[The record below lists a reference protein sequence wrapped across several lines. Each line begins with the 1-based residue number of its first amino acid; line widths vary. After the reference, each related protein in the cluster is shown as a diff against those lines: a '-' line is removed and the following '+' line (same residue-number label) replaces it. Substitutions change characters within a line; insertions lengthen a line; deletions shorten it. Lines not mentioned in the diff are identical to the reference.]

1 MLRWRLIFGALFIS
15 ALVLF
20 CWLDAVVITS
30 RPGVFLLP
38 VALMVSWAAVVEML
52 DIFNARGRKPQAW
65 VLFCGVL
72 GTVLLAG
79 LPVLWPGA
87 ASENPFVG
95 PGRVAGGLAIGL
107 ILALVGELHRFD
119 GRWHTTINLGLAA
132 FTILYLGGLMG
143 FIVLVRAVGWTGSSP
158 NGQMGM
164 LALVSL
170 IATVKMSD
178 SGQYLVGRLIGRHK
192 LSPVVS
198 PGKTW
203 EGAVGGV
210 VFAVGTAWLVF
221 TTVAREMVEPAPR
234 VGPIEI
240 VFFGILVAVAGIVG
254 DLAES
259 MLKRDASVKDSSTWL
274 PGFGGVLDMID
285 SLLLAAPVAYLFWVA
300 VILRK

>member
-65 VLFCGVL
+65 ALFCGVL

-79 LPVLWPGA
+79 LPLFWPGG
-87 ASENPFVG
+87 ASGNPFVG
-95 PGRVAGGLAIGL
+95 PGRLAIGLTGGL
-107 ILALVGELHRFD
+107 ILALVGELYRFD
-119 GRWHTTINLGLAA
+119 GRWHTTINLGLAT
-132 FTILYLGGLMG
+132 FSILYLGGSMG
-143 FIVLVRAVGWTGSSP
+143 FIVLLRLLGSEAGGRG
-158 NGQMGM
+158 GQIGM

-178 SGQYLVGRLIGRHK
+178 TGQFLVGRLIGRHK
-192 LSPVVS
+192 LSPLVS

-221 TTVAREMVEPAPR
+221 TAMAREMV
-234 VGPIEI
+234 GPSRLVDPIQI
-240 VFFGILVAVAGIVG
+240 VFFGISVSVAGIVG

-259 MLKRDASVKDSSTWL
+259 MLKRDAGVKDSSTWL